1 MNKLLALSIIWTLS
15 VISLFSQGYLVRKDR
30 AVSIW
35 WTEGVYKIMQE
46 HKTPSVK
53 KNVQIYSARNE
64 SESFQVVLTGR
75 QTLRNVAVTL
85 EAFQDKNGNEID
97 TSNVSVRL
105 VEYVHVKNASGLQ
118 HKPGLYPDPLPAY
131 NEPFTVNEGENLP
144 LWITVYV
151 PPGTPKGDYI
161 SALTFHSEDWEQ
173 KVSIKLHVWDFALPP
188 SPSMR
193 SAFGF
198 YGNNVKKY
206 HNLKSTE
213 DYLKVQEL
221 YFQTFRQYRIS
232 PQEFYEGNEIKKS
245 VTGIPW
251 SGGTYD
257 PDTVF
262 EGRYSFQVND
272 RNYSSTLA
280 ASYSELIKIDYR
292 KPYNMKFRVKTC
304 REKQVYAV
312 AIKCYDKNRQELPYD
327 IKLKRFYGSTSW
339 QVDSLYIDP
348 NLPFFYKDEMMIYRP
363 FPREAVYAG
372 IQLYAVLND
381 PYGLTSQEPVGT
393 TWFDNILFE
402 DVITKENLLPH
413 GDFEVDIHQ
422 LKVSLNFD
430 DFDNAAGKYLDEYG
444 FTGFRY
450 KIPELREGN
459 YYGRTTQYF
468 NGFVGGTPEY
478 EKLITSYLSQLQDH
492 LEQKGWLGKEYLYWI
507 DEPKQEYYWFVRE
520 GMEIIKK
527 AAPKLT
533 TLITENS
540 PGPEI
545 MDVTDIGCPVLAR
558 FNYDSSKPWMDKGR
572 EMWSYLM
579 TWPKLPHLNLFI
591 DNPHAV
597 DLRVWA
603 WLSYKWGLK
612 GLLCWCVNYWDSP
625 GISPEKQSVWD
636 NTMQYFGG
644 YNNPVGGAAEFGN
657 GDGMFFY
664 PPNRQPET
672 DKRAYITGPVPSIR
686 LSVLRDGMDDY
697 DYMKILENYVSKAS
711 PEQATLVKQAKML
724 LHIGD
729 EIVANDTVYAK
740 DPRVLLKTRREIAE
754 IIEIFKTRNTQ

>member
-1 MNKLLALSIIWTLS
+1 MYRLLAFSFASVLSIS
-15 VISLFSQGYLVRKDR
+15 SLCTQEYLLQKDR
-30 AVSIW
+30 AASIW

-46 HKTPSVK
+46 HKTPSVRK
-53 KNVQIYSARNE
+53 PVQICSAKNE
-64 SESFQVVLTGR
+64 SESFQIVLTGR
-75 QTLRNVAVTL
+75 QILSNVAVTF
-85 EAFQDKNGNEID
+85 EAFQDKNGNRID
-97 TSNVSVRL
+97 TSNLSIRL

-131 NEPFTVNEGENLP
+131 SKPFSVNAGENFP
-144 LWITVYV
+144 LWVTVYV
-151 PPGTPKGDYI
+151 PPGTPKGNYH
-161 SALTFHSEDWEQ
+161 SVLTFRSENWGQ
-173 KVSIKLHVWDFALPP
+173 KVPIKLHVWDFTLPA
-188 SPSMR
+188 SPFIR
-193 SAFGF
+193 SAFGL
-198 YGNNVKKY
+198 YGNNIKKY
-206 HNLKSTE
+206 HNLKSTD

-232 PQEFYEGNEIKKS
+232 PQEFFEGNEIKKS

-272 RNYSSTLA
+272 RNYTSHLP

-292 KPYNMKFRVKTC
+292 KPYNIKFRVKTC

-339 QVDSLYIDP
+339 QADSLYIDP
-348 NLPFFYKDEMMIYRP
+348 DLPFFYKDEMMIYRP

-381 PYGLTSQEPVGT
+381 PYGLTIQEPIGA

-402 DVITKENLLPH
+402 DVITKENLLPQ
-413 GDFEVDIHQ
+413 GDFEVNIHQ
-422 LKVSLNFD
+422 LNVNLGFSNFD
-430 DFDNAAGKYLDEYG
+430 KAARKYLDEYG

-459 YYGRTTQYF
+459 FYGRKTQYF
-468 NGFVGGTPEY
+468 SGFVGGTPEY
-478 EKLITSYLSQLQDH
+478 KKLITSYLSQIQNH
-492 LEQKGWLGKEYLYWI
+492 LEQYGWLGKEYLYWI

-520 GMEIIKK
+520 GMGIIKM

-533 TLITENS
+533 TLITENNPS
-540 PGPEI
+540 PEI
-545 MDVTDIGCPVLAR
+545 RDVADIGCPVLAK
-558 FNYDSSKPWMDKGR
+558 FDHNLSKPWMDKGR

-579 TWPKLPHLNLFI
+579 TWPKMPHLNLFL
-591 DNPHAV
+591 DNPYAI
-597 DLRVWA
+597 DLRMWA
-603 WLSYKWGLK
+603 WLSYKWNLK
-612 GLLCWCVNYWDSP
+612 GMLCWCTNYWDSS
-625 GISPEKQSVWD
+625 GTSLEEQSVWD
-636 NTMQYFGG
+636 NPMQYFGG
-644 YNNPVGGAAEFGN
+644 YNNPVGGAAELGN

-664 PPNRQPET
+664 PPNRHPEA

-686 LSVLRDGMDDY
+686 LSVLRDGIDDY
-697 DYMKILENYVSKAS
+697 DYMKILETYVSKAS
-711 PEQATLVKQAKML
+711 PQQATLVKQAKKL
-724 LHIGD
+724 LQIGN
-729 EIVANDTVYAK
+729 EIVTNDTIYSK
-740 DPRVLLKTRREIAE
+740 DPQILLKRRSEIAE
-754 IIEIFKTRNTQ
+754 MIEIFKTKNRQ